1 MAYQR
6 RVTSTLVDRE
16 ELDDLYRSTITML
29 TEMMEAVLQRP
40 DGPKLIHHKTSGED
54 VESSAPD
61 GPQGTPGAEAG
72 GRLGEDATGRWAAN
86 KVKVRAHHGPRGV
99 KDRVQGNSGLH

>member
-40 DGPKLIHHKTSGED
+40 DGPKLIQHKTSGED
-54 VESSAPD
+54 VGRGESSAPD

-72 GRLGEDATGRWAAN
+72 GCLGEDATGRWAAN
-86 KVKVRAHHGPRGV
+86 KVTVRQLIP
-99 KDRVQGNSGLH
+99 